1 MCHGSRAVPL
11 SASQLPYL
19 IEWITYYQ
27 IQGAHRVAICD
38 LMSTD
43 KCARVNPD
51 LNPRLTTS
59 SAIALVSGWSRHGPN
74 LQCAVAPA
82 GCLFWRIR

>member
-1 MCHGSRAVPL
+1 MIVP
-11 SASQLPYL
+11 AQLPYL

-43 KCARVNPD
+43 K
-51 LNPRLTTS
+51 
-59 SAIALVSGWSRHGPN
+59 
-74 LQCAVAPA
+74 
-82 GCLFWRIR
+82 